1 MYDFFFFK
9 QKTAYEMR
17 ISDWS
22 SDVCSSDLA
31 VEPAGPLIHHVPARK
46 SRDHDEQHRHRAH
59 RLRLEPQPFVPRQE
73 RGQRDQH
80 RGGEN
85 QQRMFIDPVEDQR
98 REQRGEQS
106 AEHAARRHDEVEE
119 RQMLRAGAEV
129 IEIAVKRGRDD
140 EQHRQTGERAH
151 STEERSGGKQ
161 WVSEERHWWWRDH
174 KKKTK
179 SKN

>member
-1 MYDFFFFK
+1 
-9 QKTAYEMR
+9 MR

-22 SDVCSSDLA
+22 SDVCSSDL
-31 VEPAGPLIHHVPARK
+31 
-46 SRDHDEQHRHRAH
+46 
-59 RLRLEPQPFVPRQE
+59 LEPQPFVPREE

-129 IEIAVKRGRDD
+129 IEIAVKRGR
-140 EQHRQTGERAH
+140 EIGRA
-151 STEERSGGKQ
+151 SWRESG
-161 WVSEERHWWWRDH
+161 W
-174 KKKTK
+174 
-179 SKN
+179 